1 MLCFLYRF
9 SVVKTVRLQQ
19 WICVFLRFLVFL
31 YKYFFFEESSNATNW
46 NTIFRS
52 DEHVFIWTTFISQF
66 FRLLIYF
73 KFWQFV
79 SFLWA
84 YIPSFKKKP
93 IIFAWNKRPGFYLFH
108 VKNHR
113 MLGIINH
120 QDEKLAA
127 WILIP
132 CAEKCIP
139 PGLIFT
145 FFGDICGLSTPR
157 MCIFHINKIERTIFF
172 YFKPKN
178 RRIQENTSPRISK
191 KLKIH

>member
-1 MLCFLYRF
+1 MFFCGF
-9 SVVKTVRLQQ
+9 SFSS
-19 WICVFLRFLVFL
+19 INI
-31 YKYFFFEESSNATNW
+31 FFFEESSNATNW

-132 CAEKCIP
+132 CAEICTSRLDFHFFLVIYVGYP
-139 PGLIFT
+139 PHEFASFT
-145 FFGDICGLSTPR
+145 
-157 MCIFHINKIERTIFF
+157 
-172 YFKPKN
+172 
-178 RRIQENTSPRISK
+178 
-191 KLKIH
+191 

>member
-31 YKYFFFEESSNATNW
+31 YKYFFFSRNLQMQLIETQFLDLMSMFLSEQHLYHNFFDCWYISSFDSLW
-46 NTIFRS
+46 VFYERIF
-52 DEHVFIWTTFISQF
+52 H
-66 FRLLIYF
+66 RL
-73 KFWQFV
+73 
-79 SFLWA
+79 
-84 YIPSFKKKP
+84 KKKP

-113 MLGIINH
+113 MLGITNH

-132 CAEKCIP
+132 CAEKCSSRLDFHFFWWYLWVIHPTNVHLSHKQNWKNYFFFILNLKTDASRKIP
-139 PGLIFT
+139 P
-145 FFGDICGLSTPR
+145 
-157 MCIFHINKIERTIFF
+157 HE
-172 YFKPKN
+172 
-178 RRIQENTSPRISK
+178 
-191 KLKIH
+191 

>member
-9 SVVKTVRLQQ
+9 SVVKTVRLHQ

-31 YKYFFFEESSNATNW
+31 YKYFFFFEESSNATNW

-132 CAEKCIP
+132 CAEKCSSR
-139 PGLIFT
+139 LDFH
-145 FFGDICGLSTPR
+145 FFWWYLWVIHPTNLHLS
-157 MCIFHINKIERTIFF
+157 HKQNWKNYFF
-172 YFKPKN
+172 FILN
-178 RRIQENTSPRISK
+178 
-191 KLKIH
+191 LKTDASTKTHPHE

>member
-31 YKYFFFEESSNATNW
+31 YKYFFFFEESSNATNW

-132 CAEKCIP
+132 CAEKCTSR
-139 PGLIFT
+139 LDFHF

-157 MCIFHINKIERTIFF
+157 ICIFHINKIERTIFF
-172 YFKPKN
+172 LF
-178 RRIQENTSPRISK
+178 
-191 KLKIH
+191 